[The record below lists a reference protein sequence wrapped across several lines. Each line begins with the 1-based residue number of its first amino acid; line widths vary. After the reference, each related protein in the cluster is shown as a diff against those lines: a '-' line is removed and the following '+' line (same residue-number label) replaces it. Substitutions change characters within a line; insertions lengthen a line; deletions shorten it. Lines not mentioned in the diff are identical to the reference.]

1 MAYNTFYPAT
11 YQPMGYYPPAYQQAQ
26 PQQPTPRIQSSGF
39 VPVQSEQEARSY
51 PVAPGNSVTFKDE
64 TAPFC
69 YVKTM
74 GFNSLDRPTF
84 ERYRLVKEDAPQDAQ
99 EGAKSG
105 DNAESGIRVEYALK
119 SEFDALR
126 AEVEALKAKE
136 ATGDGE

>member
-11 YQPMGYYPPAYQQAQ
+11 YQPMGYYSPAYQQAQ

-74 GFNSLDRPTF
+74 SFNSLDRPTF

-105 DNAESGIRVEYALK
+105 DNALEGNRPEYALK

-126 AEVEALKAKE
+126 ADVEALKAKE